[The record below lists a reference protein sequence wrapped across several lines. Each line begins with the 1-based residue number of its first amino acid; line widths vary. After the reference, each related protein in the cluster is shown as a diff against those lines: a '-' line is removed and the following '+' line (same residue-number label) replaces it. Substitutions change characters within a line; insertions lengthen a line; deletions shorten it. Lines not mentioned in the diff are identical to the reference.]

1 MSRPILI
8 AVAWPYA
15 SAKIHVGNITG
26 AYLPADILARYHRLR
41 GRQVMMV
48 SGSDSHGTPV
58 TVRADEEGVT
68 PEEVYKR
75 FHGEFIELFQKLGLT
90 YDIFTSTHT
99 SNHFDVAQKLFLSL
113 KENGYL
119 YTETSRQWYS
129 SEQERFLP
137 DRYVEGTCYF
147 CGNPGARSDQ
157 CDKCGHLLEAEK
169 LIDPR
174 SKIDN
179 STPELRVTTHFYLDL
194 EKLEDEVAAF
204 LRERQD
210 YWRPNVVRQSLGQIE
225 SEGLHG
231 RPITRD
237 LTWGVPVPVE
247 GWDEKCMYVWFE
259 AVIGYL
265 SGVVEWGLLHDDPNA
280 WRYWWTNDDSKTLY
294 CIGKDN
300 IPFHAIIWPAEL
312 IGVGKSFDA
321 KMEAENPQPL
331 VLPYDVPA
339 NEFMNLEGRKI
350 SGSKNWAVWGL
361 DSLERYDPDPIRYY
375 LTVNMP
381 ETRDSDWDWEEFY
394 QRNNNEL
401 VATWGNL
408 ANRVLSFAYKN
419 WDGRVPDPGELRES
433 DQALLVTLKEGFK
446 NVEGHLEAVKLRAA
460 VQEAMRLAAEVN
472 KYLDTAAPWFEIKE
486 DRTAAAKS
494 IYTAMQAIDWLKI
507 IFSPFLP
514 HTSENLHQFLGYE
527 KPLFGQLTTEEVEDE
542 LSTHTV
548 MLYDPDNSLSAGE
561 DDLWQPGELEAG
573 KAFKKPEPLFKKLE
587 NSIVEEERARLGK

>member
-1 MSRPILI
+1 
-8 AVAWPYA
+8 VAWPYA

-41 GRQVMMV
+41 GRDVLMV

-58 TVRADEEGVT
+58 TVKADEEGTT
-68 PEEVYKR
+68 PEAVYKQY
-75 FHGEFIELFQKLGLT
+75 HAEFITLFQKLGLT

-99 SNHFDVAQKLFLSL
+99 SNHFDVAKKLFLSL
-113 KENGYL
+113 KEKDYL
-119 YTETSRQWYS
+119 YTEASLQWYS
-129 SEQERFLP
+129 TEQERFLP

-147 CGNPGARSDQ
+147 CGQPGARSDQ
-157 CDKCGHLLEAEK
+157 CDHCGHMLEAEK

-174 SKIDN
+174 SKIDG
-179 STPELRVTTHFYLDL
+179 STPELRETTHFYLDL
-194 EKLEDEVAAF
+194 EKLQDPVAEF

-210 YWRPNVVRQSLGQIE
+210 YWRPNVIRQSLGQIE
-225 SEGLHG
+225 TEGLRG

-237 LTWGVPVPVE
+237 LSWGVPVPVE

-265 SGVVEWGLLHDDPNA
+265 SGVVEWGLLHGQPDA
-280 WRYWWTNDDSKTLY
+280 WRQWWTNPESQTYY

-312 IGVGKSFDA
+312 IGVGESFDA
-321 KMEAENPQPL
+321 KMSADDPKTL

-339 NEFMNLEGRKI
+339 NEFMNLEGKKL

-361 DSLERYDPDPIRYY
+361 DFLERYDPDPMRYY
-375 LTVNMP
+375 LTINMP

-408 ANRVLSFAYKN
+408 ANRVLSFAYKH
-419 WDGRVPDPGELRES
+419 WEGRVPDPGELR
-433 DQALLVTLKEGFK
+433 DADLALLAVLREGFK
-446 NVEGHLEAVKLRAA
+446 AVEERLEAVKLRPALL
-460 VQEAMRLAAEVN
+460 EAMRLAGEVN
-472 KYLDTAAPWFEIKE
+472 KYLDEAAPWFEIKE
-486 DRTAAAKS
+486 DRAQAAKS

-507 IFSPFLP
+507 LLAPFLP
-514 HTSENLHQFLGYE
+514 HTSQKLHESLGYE
-527 KPLFGQLTTEEVEDE
+527 KPIFGSLVTREVEDD
-542 LSTHTV
+542 LSNHQV
-548 MLYDPDNSLSAGE
+548 MLYEPGESMTAGE
-561 DDLWQPGELEAG
+561 DDLWEPKVLAAG
-573 KAFKKPEPLFKKLE
+573 KVMNQPAPLFKKLDE
-587 NSIVEEERARLGK
+587 SIVEEERARLGE